1 MNLQNFYIQK
11 EPAPST
17 DWRVFG
23 DIEDDAGNILGTFGV
38 DGTSV
43 NVWWVQQDQDFQYG
57 IVQQFALVMAQ
68 QISNGTT
75 E

>member
-1 MNLQNFYIQK
+1 MNFKNFRIEK

-23 DIEDDAGNILGTFGV
+23 EVYANDGSYIGSFGE

-43 NVWWVQQDQDFQYG
+43 NYWWVSQNIDVQTQIVNQYA
-57 IVQQFALVMAQ
+57 IVLAEEMAA
-68 QISNGTT
+68 GTA

>member
-1 MNLQNFYIQK
+1 MNLQNFRIEK

-17 DWRVFG
+17 DWRVYG
-23 DIEDDAGNILGTFGV
+23 DITDGSGNLLGTFGP

-43 NVWWVQQDQDFQYG
+43 NVWWVMQDETFQNG
-57 IVQQFALVMAQ
+57 IVQQFAVIMAE
-68 QISNGTT
+68 QIASGDA

>member
-1 MNLQNFYIQK
+1 MNLQNFRIEK

-23 DIEDDAGNILGTFGV
+23 DIQDDNGNILGTFGP

-43 NVWWVQQDQDFQYG
+43 NIWWVQQDEQFQAG
-57 IVQQFALVMAQ
+57 IVNQFALIMAQ
-68 QISNGTT
+68 QIVAGTA

>member
-1 MNLQNFYIQK
+1 MNLQNFRIEK

-17 DWRVFG
+17 DWRVYG
-23 DIEDDAGNILGTFGV
+23 DIEDDNGNLLGTFGQ

-43 NVWWVQQDQDFQYG
+43 NIWWVTQDIDFQTQT
-57 IVQQFALVMAQ
+57 VQQFAVIMAQ
-68 QISNGTT
+68 QIASGAA

>member
-1 MNLQNFYIQK
+1 MNLQNFRIEK

-23 DIEDDAGNILGTFGV
+23 DIEDDNGNILGTFGQ

-43 NVWWVQQDQDFQYG
+43 NVWWVQQDEGFQAG
-57 IVQQFALVMAQ
+57 IVNQFAMIMAQ
-68 QISNGTT
+68 QIISGDA

>member
-1 MNLQNFYIQK
+1 MNFQNFRIEK

-23 DIEDDAGNILGTFGV
+23 DIYDNEGNLIGTFGV
-38 DGTSV
+38 DGTGV
-43 NVWWVQQDQDFQYG
+43 NQWWVTQDEQFQSQ
-57 IVQQFALVMAQ
+57 IVEQFSLVMAQ
-68 QISNGTT
+68 QIVSGVA

>member
-1 MNLQNFYIQK
+1 MNLQNFRIEK

-17 DWRVFG
+17 DWLVFG
-23 DIEDDAGNILGTFGV
+23 DIEDDAGNILGTFGP

-43 NVWWVQQDQDFQYG
+43 NVWWVQQDEIFQTG
-57 IVQQFALVMAQ
+57 IVNQFAVIMAQ
-68 QISNGTT
+68 QIISGDA

>member
-1 MNLQNFYIQK
+1 MNLQNFRIEK

-23 DIEDDAGNILGTFGV
+23 DITDDAGNILGTFGQ

-43 NVWWVQQDQDFQYG
+43 NIWWVQQDEAFQSLT
-57 IVQQFALVMAQ
+57 VNQFAVIMAQ
-68 QISNGTT
+68 QIISGDA

>member
-1 MNLQNFYIQK
+1 MNLQNFYIVK

-23 DIEDDAGNILGTFGV
+23 DITDDAGNILGTFGQ

-43 NVWWVQQDQDFQYG
+43 NVWWVQQDYDFQYG
-57 IVQQFALVMAQ
+57 IVQQFASIMAQ
-68 QISNGTT
+68 QIVTGVA

>member
-1 MNLQNFYIQK
+1 MNLQNFRIEK

-17 DWRVFG
+17 DWKVYG
-23 DIEDDAGNILGTFGV
+23 DIEDDNGNIIGTFGQ

-43 NVWWVQQDQDFQYG
+43 NVWWVQQDEQFQNR
-57 IVQQFALVMAQ
+57 IVEQFAIVMAQ
-68 QISNGTT
+68 QIIAGTA

>member
-23 DIEDDAGNILGTFGV
+23 DIEDDAGNILGTFRP

-43 NVWWVQQDQDFQYG
+43 NIWWVQQDYSFQYG
-57 IVQQFALVMAQ
+57 IVQQFALIMAQ
-68 QISNGTT
+68 QIVAGTA

>member
-1 MNLQNFYIQK
+1 MNLQNFRIEK

-23 DIEDDAGNILGTFGV
+23 DMIDDYGNILGTFGQ

-43 NVWWVQQDQDFQYG
+43 NIWWVTQDESFQYG
-57 IVQQFALVMAQ
+57 IVEQFAAIMAQ
-68 QISNGTT
+68 QIVNGTA

>member
-23 DIEDDAGNILGTFGV
+23 DIEDDNGNILGTFGV

-43 NVWWVQQDQDFQYG
+43 NIWWVQQDEQFQNR
-57 IVQQFALVMAQ
+57 IVEQFAIVMAQ
-68 QISNGTT
+68 QIIAGTA

>member
-1 MNLQNFYIQK
+1 MNLQNFRIEK

-17 DWRVFG
+17 DWRVYG
-23 DIEDDAGNILGTFGV
+23 DIEDDNGTLLGTFGQ

-43 NVWWVQQDQDFQYG
+43 NYWWVMQDEQFQYSM
-57 IVQQFALVMAQ
+57 VQQFAVIMAQ
-68 QISNGTT
+68 QIASGDA

>member
-1 MNLQNFYIQK
+1 MNFKNFRIEK

-23 DIEDDAGNILGTFGV
+23 DIYDNNGNLVGTFGP

-43 NVWWVQQDQDFQYG
+43 NIWWVTQDEQFQSQ
-57 IVQQFALVMAQ
+57 IVEQFSLVMAQ
-68 QISNGTT
+68 QIVSGAA

>member
-1 MNLQNFYIQK
+1 MNFQNFSVVK

-23 DIEDDAGNILGTFGV
+23 DIYDNEGNLIGTFGV
-38 DGTSV
+38 DGTGV
-43 NVWWVQQDQDFQYG
+43 NQWWVTQDEQFQSQ
-57 IVQQFALVMAQ
+57 IVEQFILVMAQ
-68 QISNGTT
+68 QIVSGAA

>member
-1 MNLQNFYIQK
+1 MNLQNFRVEK

-23 DIEDDAGNILGTFGV
+23 DIYDNEGNLVGTFGP

-43 NVWWVQQDQDFQYG
+43 NIWWVTQDEQFQSQ
-57 IVQQFALVMAQ
+57 IVEQFSLVMAQ
-68 QISNGTT
+68 QIVSGAA

>member
-1 MNLQNFYIQK
+1 MNLQNFRIEK

-23 DIEDDAGNILGTFGV
+23 DIEDDNGTLLGTFGQ

-43 NVWWVQQDQDFQYG
+43 NIWWVQQDETVQYG
-57 IVQQFALVMAQ
+57 IVQQFAVIMAQ
-68 QISNGTT
+68 QITSGDA

>member
-1 MNLQNFYIQK
+1 MNLQNFRIEK

-23 DIEDDAGNILGTFGV
+23 DIEDDAGNILGTFGP

-43 NVWWVQQDQDFQYG
+43 NIWWVQQDEGFQYS
-57 IVQQFALVMAQ
+57 IVNQFAVVMAQ
-68 QISNGTT
+68 QIASGDA

>member
-23 DIEDDAGNILGTFGV
+23 DIEDDNGNLLGTFGQ

-43 NVWWVQQDQDFQYG
+43 NIWWVQQDEQFQNR
-57 IVQQFALVMAQ
+57 IVEQFAIVMAQ
-68 QISNGTT
+68 QIIAGTA

>member
-1 MNLQNFYIQK
+1 MNLQNFRIEK

-23 DIEDDAGNILGTFGV
+23 DIYDNAGNLLGTFGQ

-43 NVWWVQQDQDFQYG
+43 NIWWVQQDYDFQYG
-57 IVQQFALVMAQ
+57 IVQQFAMIMAQ
-68 QISNGTT
+68 QIAAGTA

>member
-1 MNLQNFYIQK
+1 MNLQNFRIEK

-23 DIEDDAGNILGTFGV
+23 DMIDDYGNILGTFGQ

-43 NVWWVQQDQDFQYG
+43 NIWWVTQDEPFQYG
-57 IVQQFALVMAQ
+57 IVQQFAAIMAQ
-68 QISNGTT
+68 QIVNGTA

>member
-1 MNLQNFYIQK
+1 MNLQNFRIEK

-17 DWRVFG
+17 DWLVFG
-23 DIEDDAGNILGTFGV
+23 DIEDDNGNILGTFGQ

-43 NVWWVQQDQDFQYG
+43 NVWWVQQDEDFQSSF
-57 IVQQFALVMAQ
+57 VMQFASVMANE
-68 QISNGTT
+68 IVNGTA

>member
-1 MNLQNFYIQK
+1 MNFQNFRIEK

-23 DIEDDAGNILGTFGV
+23 DIEDDAGNILGTFGQ

-43 NVWWVQQDQDFQYG
+43 NIWWVQQDEAFQSL
-57 IVQQFALVMAQ
+57 IVNQFAVIMAQ
-68 QISNGTT
+68 QIISGDA

>member
-43 NVWWVQQDQDFQYG
+43 NIWWVQQDEAFQNG
-57 IVQQFALVMAQ
+57 IVQQFAVIMAQ
-68 QISNGTT
+68 QIISGQA

>member
-1 MNLQNFYIQK
+1 MNLQNFRIEK

-23 DIEDDAGNILGTFGV
+23 DIEDDDGTLLGTFGQ

-43 NVWWVQQDQDFQYG
+43 NVWWVQQDEGFQYS
-57 IVQQFALVMAQ
+57 IVNQFAVVMAQ
-68 QISNGTT
+68 QIASGDA

>member
-1 MNLQNFYIQK
+1 MNFKNFYIVK

-23 DIEDDAGNILGTFGV
+23 DVYGNNGLYIGTFGV

-43 NVWWVQQDQDFQYG
+43 NLWWVSQDLDFQTQ
-57 IVQQFALVMAQ
+57 IVNQFAIVMAQ
-68 QISNGTT
+68 EMANGTT

>member
-1 MNLQNFYIQK
+1 MNLQNFRIEK

-23 DIEDDAGNILGTFGV
+23 DIYDNAGSLIGTFGQ

-43 NVWWVQQDQDFQYG
+43 NVWWVTQDEEFQSS
-57 IVQQFALVMAQ
+57 IVYQFASIMAQ
-68 QISNGTT
+68 QIASGTA

>member
-1 MNLQNFYIQK
+1 MNLQNFRIEK

-23 DIEDDAGNILGTFGV
+23 DIEDDNGQPLGTFGP

-43 NVWWVQQDQDFQYG
+43 NVWWVTQDEMFQYG
-57 IVQQFALVMAQ
+57 IVQQFAVIMAQ
-68 QISNGTT
+68 QIANGDA

>member
-1 MNLQNFYIQK
+1 MNLQNFRIEK

-23 DIEDDAGNILGTFGV
+23 DIYDNTGSLIGTFGQ

-43 NVWWVQQDQDFQYG
+43 NVWWVTQDEEFQSS
-57 IVQQFALVMAQ
+57 IVYQFASIMAQ
-68 QISNGTT
+68 QIASGTA